1 MIYSE
6 GLIRARE
13 TIAREIKEINENMD
27 DDTIV
32 AIAKTQDECL
42 TSELTDQPTSED
54 CTEQNE
60 NMMKRLSVGLLSR
73 RSSKKDGQEM
83 NSATNSSESS
93 QDTNIPTAQ
102 RRIRRVTFSG
112 YNKYI
117 FISFY
122 YNKRSILQ
130 GLW

>member
-1 MIYSE
+1 
-6 GLIRARE
+6 
-13 TIAREIKEINENMD
+13 MD

-32 AIAKTQDECL
+32 AIAKTQDESL
-42 TSELTDQPTSED
+42 TSELTDLPISED
-54 CTEQNE
+54 SSEQNE

-73 RSSKKDGQEM
+73 RSSKKDGQET

-93 QDTNIPTAQ
+93 QDTNIPTVQ

-117 FISFY
+117 Q
-122 YNKRSILQ
+122 L
-130 GLW
+130 LL